1 MADDSSANSEYG
13 PGKFRAI
20 FEQGLDFAVDRLLR
34 RAESQGGNLS
44 ASDVREEL
52 QRFKAD
58 PGEDTTA
65 FFNDA
70 WRECTFAV
78 ERLRWDKERRYPFER
93 LMVNTFV
100 HLLPTGDQVPV
111 QGEHLSRRIIPG
123 FVVAM
128 LQMLG
133 EELSDKYE
141 DFCRTMVSRM
151 KAQHGNAFNWEMVH
165 DEPDAAEVVSEVLI
179 TICHH
184 FIDLKKRR
192 RWLTDVINGNMGA
205 PTAAQDIPFEDMECH
220 RLIAAMYQPLR
231 DAMNTPE
238 GEERITE
245 RYGRDK
251 ARMLRAVFAEITRDH
266 RELSLGLSTPSDV
279 NAAQ

>member
-251 ARMLRAVFAEITRDH
+251 AWMLRAVFAEITRDH

>member
-1 MADDSSANSEYG
+1 MADDSSANSEFG

-20 FEQGLDFAVDRLLR
+20 FEQGLDFAVDRILR
-34 RAESQGGNLS
+34 RAESQGGSLS

-78 ERLRWDKERRYPFER
+78 ERLHWDKERRYPFER

-100 HLLPTGDQVPV
+100 HLLPTGDQVPI

-123 FVVAM
+123 FFVAM

-151 KAQHGNAFNWEMVH
+151 KAQHGKAFNWEMVH
-165 DEPDAAEVVSEVLI
+165 DEPDAAEVVTEVLI

-231 DAMNTPE
+231 DAMN

>member
-13 PGKFRAI
+13 PGKFRAL
-20 FEQGLDFAVDRLLR
+20 FEQGLDFAVDRMLR
-34 RAESQGGNLS
+34 RAESQDGSLTAG
-44 ASDVREEL
+44 DVREEL

-58 PGEDTTA
+58 PGEDTTS

-78 ERLRWDKERRYPFER
+78 ERLRWDQERRYPFER

-100 HLLPTGDQVPV
+100 HLLPTGDQVPI
-111 QGEHLSRRIIPG
+111 QGEHLSRRVIPG
-123 FVVAM
+123 FVVAL

-141 DFCRTMVSRM
+141 DFCRSMVARM

-205 PTAAQDIPFEDMECH
+205 PTVAQDIPFEDLECH

-231 DAMNTPE
+231 DAMNTPD

-245 RYGRDK
+245 RYGRDR

-266 RELSLGLSTPSDV
+266 RELSLGLSSPSDV

>member
-1 MADDSSANSEYG
+1 MADNSSANSEYG

-20 FEQGLDFAVDRLLR
+20 FEQGLDFAVDRILR
-34 RAESQGGNLS
+34 RAGSQGGNLS
-44 ASDVREEL
+44 ASDVWEEL

-70 WRECTFAV
+70 WRECTFTV

-133 EELSDKYE
+133 EELSDKHE
-141 DFCRTMVSRM
+141 DFCRTMLSRM
-151 KAQHGNAFNWEMVH
+151 KAQHGTAFNWEMVH

-192 RWLTDVINGNMGA
+192 RWLTDVINRNMGA
-205 PTAAQDIPFEDMECH
+205 PTAAPDIPFEDMEGH

-245 RYGRDK
+245 GYGRDK

-266 RELSLGLSTPSDV
+266 RELSLGLSTPSYV
-279 NAAQ
+279 NAEQ

>member
-20 FEQGLDFAVDRLLR
+20 FEQGLDFAVDRILR
-34 RAESQGGNLS
+34 RAESQGGSLS

-100 HLLPTGDQVPV
+100 HLLPTGDQVPI

-123 FVVAM
+123 FFVAM

-133 EELSDKYE
+133 EELSNKYE

-231 DAMNTPE
+231 DAMN

>member
-1 MADDSSANSEYG
+1 MADDSSANFEYG

-34 RAESQGGNLS
+34 RAQSQGGNLS

-52 QRFKAD
+52 QSFKAD

-141 DFCRTMVSRM
+141 DFCRTMVSRI

-205 PTAAQDIPFEDMECH
+205 PTAAQD
-220 RLIAAMYQPLR
+220 
-231 DAMNTPE
+231 
-238 GEERITE
+238 
-245 RYGRDK
+245 
-251 ARMLRAVFAEITRDH
+251 MLRAVFLEITRDH

>member
-1 MADDSSANSEYG
+1 MPDDLSADSEYG
-13 PGKFRAI
+13 PGKFRAL
-20 FEQGLDFAVDRLLR
+20 FEQGLDFAIDSLLR
-34 RAESQGGNLS
+34 RAETQGGSLS
-44 ASDVREEL
+44 AADIQEEIK
-52 QRFKAD
+52 RFKAD
-58 PGEDTTA
+58 PGADTA
-65 FFNDA
+65 AYFQDS

-78 ERLRWDKERRYPFER
+78 ERLRWDQERRYPFER

-111 QGEHLSRRIIPG
+111 EGEHLSRRIIPG
-123 FVVAM
+123 FVTAM

-133 EELSDKYE
+133 EEMSDKYE
-141 DFCRTMVSRM
+141 DFCRTMVSRL
-151 KAQHGNAFNWEMVH
+151 KAQHGNGFNWEMVH
-165 DEPDAAEVVSEVLI
+165 HDPDAAEVVTEVLI

-205 PTAAQDIPFEDMECH
+205 PTAAQDVPFEDMECH
-220 RLIAAMYQPLR
+220 RLISAMYQPLR

-245 RYGRDK
+245 RYGRDR

-266 RELSLGLSTPSDV
+266 RELSLGLSSPPLT
-279 NAAQ
+279 AL

>member
-13 PGKFRAI
+13 PGKFRTI
-20 FEQGLDFAVDRLLR
+20 FEQGLDFAVDRILR
-34 RAESQGGNLS
+34 RAESQGGSLS

-93 LMVNTFV
+93 LIVNTFV
-100 HLLPTGDQVPV
+100 HLLPTDDQVPI

-123 FVVAM
+123 FFVAM

-133 EELSDKYE
+133 EELNDKYE

-151 KAQHGNAFNWEMVH
+151 KAQHGNAFNWEMVY

-220 RLIAAMYQPLR
+220 QLIAAMYHPLR

-245 RYGRDK
+245 RYGRNK

-279 NAAQ
+279 NAVQ

>member
-13 PGKFRAI
+13 PGKFRTI
-20 FEQGLDFAVDRLLR
+20 FEQGLDFAVDRILR
-34 RAESQGGNLS
+34 RAESQGGSLS

-93 LMVNTFV
+93 LIVNTFV
-100 HLLPTGDQVPV
+100 HLLPTDDQVPI

-123 FVVAM
+123 FFVAM

-133 EELSDKYE
+133 EELNDKYE

-151 KAQHGNAFNWEMVH
+151 KAQHGNAFNWEMVY

-220 RLIAAMYQPLR
+220 QLIAAMYHPLR

-245 RYGRDK
+245 RYGRNK
-251 ARMLRAVFAEITRDH
+251 ARMLRAVFTEITRDH
-266 RELSLGLSTPSDV
+266 QKLSLGLSTPSDV

>member
-13 PGKFRAI
+13 PGKFRAL
-20 FEQGLDFAVDRLLR
+20 FEQGLDFAVDRILQ
-34 RAESQGGNLS
+34 RAESQGGSLS

-58 PGEDTTA
+58 PGEDTA
-65 FFNDA
+65 VFFSDA

-78 ERLRWDKERRYPFER
+78 ERLRWDQERRYPFER

-100 HLLPTGDQVPV
+100 HLLPTGDQVPI
-111 QGEHLSRRIIPG
+111 QGEHLSRRVIPG

-141 DFCRTMVSRM
+141 DFCRSMVARM

-192 RWLTDVINGNMGA
+192 RWLTDVINGHMGA
-205 PTAAQDIPFEDMECH
+205 PTAAQDIPFEDIECH

-245 RYGRDK
+245 RYGRDR

-266 RELSLGLSTPSDV
+266 RELSLGLSSPSTV

>member
-1 MADDSSANSEYG
+1 MPDDSSVNSEYG
-13 PGKFRAI
+13 PGKFRAL
-20 FEQGLDFAVDRLLR
+20 FERGLDFAVDRMLQ
-34 RAESQGGNLS
+34 RADVQGGNIS
-44 ASDVREEL
+44 ASDIREEL
-52 QRFKAD
+52 QRFKAE
-58 PGEDTTA
+58 PGDDTLDY
-65 FFNDA
+65 FNDA

-78 ERLRWDKERRYPFER
+78 ERLRWDQERRYPFER

-100 HLLPTGDQVPV
+100 HLLPTGDQVPIA
-111 QGEHLSRRIIPG
+111 GEHLSRRIIPG
-123 FVVAM
+123 FVAAM

-141 DFCRTMVSRM
+141 EFCRTMVSRL

-192 RWLTDVINGNMGA
+192 RWLTDVINGHMGT
-205 PTAAQDIPFEDMECH
+205 PTAAQDVPFEDMECH
-220 RLIAAMYQPLR
+220 MLISAMYQPLR

-245 RYGRDK
+245 RYGRDR

-266 RELSLGLSTPSDV
+266 RELSLGLNSPPEGTT
-279 NAAQ
+279 AA

>member
-1 MADDSSANSEYG
+1 MADDSSANSEDG
-13 PGKFRAI
+13 PVKFRAI
-20 FEQGLDFAVDRLLR
+20 FEQGLDFAVERILR

-65 FFNDA
+65 FFNEA
-70 WRECTFAV
+70 WRECTFAA

-100 HLLPTGDQVPV
+100 HLFPTGDQVPV

-133 EELSDKYE
+133 EERSNKHE

-151 KAQHGNAFNWEMVH
+151 KSQHGTAFNWKMVH
-165 DEPDAAEVVSEVLI
+165 EEPDAAEVVSEVLI

-266 RELSLGLSTPSDV
+266 RELSLGLGTPSDV
-279 NAAQ
+279 NAAL

>member
-1 MADDSSANSEYG
+1 MPNDLSADSEYG

-20 FEQGLDFAVDRLLR
+20 FEHGLDFAVDRMLLR
-34 RAESQGGNLS
+34 AEAEGGNLS
-44 ASDVREEL
+44 AADIREEL

-58 PGEDTTA
+58 PGDAAGEYYH
-65 FFNDA
+65 DA

-78 ERLRWDKERRYPFER
+78 ERLRWDQERRYPFER

-100 HLLPTGDQVPV
+100 HLLPTGDQVPIE
-111 QGEHLSRRIIPG
+111 GEHLSRRIIPG
-123 FVVAM
+123 FVNAL

-133 EELSDKYE
+133 EELSEKYE
-141 DFCRTMVSRM
+141 EFCRAMVSRL

-165 DEPDAAEVVSEVLI
+165 HDPDAAEVVSEVLI

-184 FIDLKKRR
+184 FVDLKKRR
-192 RWLTDVINGNMGA
+192 RWLTDVINGHMGA
-205 PTAAQDIPFEDMECH
+205 PTAAQDVPFEDMECH
-220 RLIAAMYQPLR
+220 MLIAAMYQPLR

-245 RYGRDK
+245 RYGRDR

-266 RELSLGLSTPSDV
+266 RELSLGLS
-279 NAAQ
+279 AAPATE

>member
-1 MADDSSANSEYG
+1 MADVSSANSEYG

-20 FEQGLDFAVDRLLR
+20 FEQGLDFAVDRILR
-34 RAESQGGNLS
+34 RAESQGGSLS

-100 HLLPTGDQVPV
+100 HLLPTGDQVPI

-123 FVVAM
+123 FFVAM

-133 EELSDKYE
+133 EELNDKYE

-192 RWLTDVINGNMGA
+192 RWLTDVIHGNMGA

-266 RELSLGLSTPSDV
+266 RELSLGLSTPLDV
-279 NAAQ
+279 NAVQ